1 MTVGEWLH
9 SVGMGQYEAMFRAR
23 GIDWDVLP
31 ELTEAGLKELGVS
44 LGSRKRLMQAI
55 ADLET
60 SSGAAPLASAHVAPA
75 AVERRS
81 ITFLSCDFET
91 SKLAA
96 QFDMEDWRDIFG
108 AYLDAASAAIRKFDG
123 RVLPGFGD
131 SLMAEFGYPRARED
145 DAERAVRAALAIQQA
160 IGALNA
166 KSVKRRQAKLAVRIG
181 LDSGKVVV
189 DSMGGVF
196 GRASSIAARV
206 EAAAEPGSVLVTAN
220 VQRQVAGLF
229 IVEDRGPCELKDV
242 PQPVD
247 LYRIVRV
254 ATGRRKAGAR
264 PLTPLAGREEE
275 LALLMRRW
283 QRARAGEGQLVLIV
297 GEPGIGK
304 SRLLKEFRVRLSVTP
319 HTWIDWN
326 SSQLLQNTPL
336 HPVTEWGR
344 QRFDAAEAAA
354 ERLAELEKA
363 LTAVGLEAIAAV
375 VAPLLDIPL
384 PDSRIETAAPD
395 ELRRHQL
402 AAIESWILTGSRVQ
416 PLILAVEDLQWCDPT
431 SLDLLSA
438 LAEAEA
444 GAPLFIVATARPEFH
459 APWIPRRH
467 HALIALTPLDSANVR
482 FMVGALTSNGALS
495 RDVVDYV
502 SERTG
507 GVPLF
512 VEEVTRL
519 IVERGVQSGVDAIPP
534 TLQQSLAARLD
545 RLGAA
550 REIAEIGAVLGRE
563 FPFALL
569 RDVSGL
575 PEASLQASLARL
587 AEADILIV
595 EGAAPQASYRFK
607 HALIQA
613 AAYETLIMRDRQALH
628 LRAAEALR
636 DSGNARALIEPEAI
650 AYHFTEAGRADL
662 AIEWWAKAGDES
674 LRRSAFREAIAHL
687 GKAIQLADEWESTH
701 GPAGLPASSPRLKL
715 QSDYAQ
721 ALMWSRGFAV
731 EETKTAFARVR
742 ELAAQSGNAE
752 ERFGEYNGR
761 WVRYYTRGE
770 LPSARGAAEA
780 FLREAEAE
788 QRATEAGAAG
798 RVLGLT
804 CLSQGEFAVAR
815 NHLEK
820 TLGDYNP
827 GRDGDSRFRFSV
839 DTGIAAAAYLALALW
854 HLGDVDRAGALMN
867 RAVGEALASGHV
879 PTVVNVH
886 AFKARLDVR
895 RDDPAAAMRFVE
907 LHVRLA
913 SDHAMALYVAFGEM
927 VAAWVR
933 GRATGGTANA
943 AEFRRALTIYM
954 DHGARAD
961 APYFHG
967 LLGKL
972 VAESGDIAAGLAL
985 VDEGLRFAHETG
997 EHWTDPKLYRIR
1009 GDVLAVAVPAR
1020 LAAAEDAFETAIAVA
1035 RRQGSRTFGLRA
1047 ALALAKLRNSSH
1059 RSVEAAA
1066 TLAPEVRGFS
1076 PTPAM
1081 PEIDQA
1087 LTLLEALRAPQ
1098 LMS

>member
-9 SVGMGQYEAMFRAR
+9 SVGLGQYEAMFRAR
-23 GIDWDVLP
+23 KIDWDVLP
-31 ELTEAGLKELGVS
+31 DLSEADLKELGVS
-44 LGSRKRLMQAI
+44 IGSRKRLMQAI

-60 SSGAAPLASAHVAPA
+60 PSGAPHASAHLTPA

-81 ITFLSCDFET
+81 ITFLFCNFET
-91 SKLAA
+91 SQLAP
-96 QFDMEDWRDIFG
+96 QFDMEDWREIFG
-108 AYLDAASAAIRKFDG
+108 AYLDAASAAIRKFGG

-131 SLMAEFGYPRARED
+131 SLMAEFGYPQARED

-166 KSVKRRQAKLAVRIG
+166 KSARRHATKLAARVG

-229 IVEDRGPCELKDV
+229 IAEDRGRCELKDV
-242 PQPVD
+242 PQPVN
-247 LYRIVRV
+247 LYRMVRV
-254 ATGRRKAGAR
+254 VTGRRKADAR

-275 LALLMRRW
+275 LALLRRRW
-283 QRARAGEGQLVLIV
+283 ERARAGQGQLALIV

-319 HTWIDWN
+319 HTWGDWN
-326 SSQLLQNTPL
+326 ASQLLQNTPL
-336 HPVTEWGR
+336 HPVIEWGR
-344 QRFDAAEAAA
+344 QRFDAAEAPA

-363 LTAVGLEAIAAV
+363 LTAVGLESIAPV
-375 VAPLLDIPL
+375 IAPLLDIPL
-384 PDSRIETAAPD
+384 PASGVETAAPD
-395 ELRRHQL
+395 ELRRRQL
-402 AAIESWILTGSRVQ
+402 AAIESWILASSRAQ
-416 PLILAVEDLQWCDPT
+416 PVILAFEDLQWSDPT

-438 LAEAEA
+438 LAESGAR
-444 GAPLFIVATARPEFH
+444 APLFIVATARPEFH
-459 APWIPRRH
+459 APWMPRPH
-467 HALIALTPLDSANVR
+467 HALIALAPLDTANVQE
-482 FMVGALTSNGALS
+482 MVGALAPGGVLS
-495 RDVVDYV
+495 RDVIDSV

-563 FPFALL
+563 FSFALL

-575 PEASLQASLARL
+575 PEASLRASLARL
-587 AEADILIV
+587 AEADILV
-595 EGAAPQASYRFK
+595 VDGAAPKASCRFK
-607 HALIQA
+607 HALIQE
-613 AAYETLIMRDRQALH
+613 AAYETLIMGDRQALH

-636 DSGNARALIEPEAI
+636 DSANAGALIEPEAI

-662 AIEWWAKAGDES
+662 AIEWWAKAGAES

-687 GKAIQLADEWESTH
+687 GTAIELADEWESAH
-701 GPAGLPASSPRLKL
+701 GPAALPASSPRLKL

-721 ALMWSRGFAV
+721 ALMWSKGFAV
-731 EETKTAFARVR
+731 EETKAAFARVR
-742 ELAAQSGNAE
+742 ELAAQGGNPG

-770 LPSARGAAEA
+770 LSSARDAAEA

-788 QRATEAGAAG
+788 NRATESGAAR

-804 CLSQGEFAVAR
+804 CLSQGEFAIAR
-815 NHLEK
+815 DHLER
-820 TLGDYNP
+820 TLADHDP
-827 GRDGDSRFRFSV
+827 GRDRDSRFRFSV

-854 HLGDVDRAGALMN
+854 HLGDLKRAGALMN
-867 RAVGEALASGHV
+867 RAVAEALASGHV
-879 PTVVNVH
+879 PTVVNVN
-886 AFKARLDVR
+886 AFKARLDLR
-895 RDDPAAAMRFVE
+895 RDDAAAATRFVE

-913 SDHAMALYVAFGEM
+913 REHAMTLYVAFGEV
-927 VAAWVR
+927 VASWAR
-933 GRATGGTANA
+933 GRAIGGA
-943 AEFRRALTIYM
+943 ASIADFRRALATYM
-954 DHGARAD
+954 GQGAKAD

-985 VDEGLRFAHETG
+985 VDDGLRFAHETG
-997 EHWTDPKLYRIR
+997 EHWTDPELYRIR
-1009 GDVLAVAVPAR
+1009 GEVLSAAEPPG
-1020 LAAAEDAFETAIAVA
+1020 LAAAEDAFETAVAVA
-1035 RRQGSRTFGLRA
+1035 RRQESRTFGLRA
-1047 ALALAKLRNSSH
+1047 ALALAKLRNASH
-1059 RSVEAAA
+1059 RCVEAAA
-1066 TLAPEVRGFS
+1066 VLTPAAQGFS

-1081 PEIDQA
+1081 PEID
-1087 LTLLEALRAPQ
+1087 EALALLGTLEAPQ
-1098 LMS
+1098 LTS